1 MTEKEIKEINN
12 TTWVR
17 KSTIIASFA
26 LGWLLTIAGFIVPPL
41 GVVDN
46 SVIVILGQALT
57 YSAVG
62 VGLKQYGE
70 IQDRKIDEL
79 IKNKEK

>member
-1 MTEKEIKEINN
+1 MTDKEIKEINN

-17 KSTIIASFA
+17 KSTIIASFI
-26 LGWLLTIAGFIVPPL
+26 LGWVMTIAGFIVPPL

-62 VGLKQYGE
+62 VGLKEYGE
-70 IQDRKIDEL
+70 LQSRKIDEL
-79 IKNKEK
+79 IKNKDK